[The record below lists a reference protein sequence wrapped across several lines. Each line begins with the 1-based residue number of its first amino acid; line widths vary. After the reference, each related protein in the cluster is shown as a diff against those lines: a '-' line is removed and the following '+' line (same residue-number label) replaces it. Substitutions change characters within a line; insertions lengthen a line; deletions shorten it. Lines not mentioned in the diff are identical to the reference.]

1 MMYSYSVKSASVKQL
16 STKKLAATDI
26 CKFLFTLTPFF
37 LLPLRTSEET
47 GDRKGHG
54 AWNGNMYCVSDIKIV
69 ACS

>member
-1 MMYSYSVKSASVKQL
+1 MMYSYSVKSASVKKL

-54 AWNGNMYCVSDIKIV
+54 A
-69 ACS
+69 